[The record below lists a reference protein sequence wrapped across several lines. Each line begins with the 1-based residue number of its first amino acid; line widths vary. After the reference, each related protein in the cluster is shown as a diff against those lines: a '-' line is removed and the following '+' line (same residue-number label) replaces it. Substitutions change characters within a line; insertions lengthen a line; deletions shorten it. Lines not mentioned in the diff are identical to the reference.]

1 MVLPATIR
9 ELIEALGRE
18 NETLRADNAA
28 LLGKIAELQR
38 QLELNSSNSSK
49 PPSSDGLKK
58 KPRVPGSLRGRSG
71 KSSGGQKGH
80 KGETLR

>member
-1 MVLPATIR
+1 MVLPAAIR
-9 ELIEALGRE
+9 ELIEALQRE
-18 NETLRADNAA
+18 NEALQARNAV
-28 LLGKIAELQR
+28 LLVKIAELQR

>member
-1 MVLPATIR
+1 MILPATIR

>member
-49 PPSSDGLKK
+49 APSSDGLKK

>member
-9 ELIEALGRE
+9 ELMEALGRE

>member
-71 KSSGGQKGH
+71 KSGGGQKGH